1 MIHICLLFC
10 EFTSKSVRL
19 PRQISKL
26 ACKKLYAVTASAL
39 KWLVLPNY
47 KILWYPKLNWLGS
60 LKCRKKLYFIVGT
73 AGINEWMLPR
83 YKGRKIKEVKLYF
96 MILLELSS
104 AFKCR
109 RRSKSSFELNMSLLK
124 IFIRMFNQ
132 NIMFWCLNTKYIWS
146 TNDTKHISI
155 YRKTLHFHN

>member
-1 MIHICLLFC
+1 MIVSIHLLHDSYMSLIS

-39 KWLVLPNY
+39 KWLVLPNL
-47 KILWYPKLNWLGS
+47 KILWYPKLSWLGS
-60 LKCRKKLYFIVGT
+60 LKCSTKLYFIVGT
-73 AGINEWMLPR
+73 AGIIEWMLAR

-104 AFKCR
+104 AFKCC
-109 RRSKSSFELNMSLLK
+109 RRSKSSYGLK
-124 IFIRMFNQ
+124 MIF
-132 NIMFWCLNTKYIWS
+132 WKCS
-146 TNDTKHISI
+146 
-155 YRKTLHFHN
+155 